1 MWLLNPL
8 AIILAAM
15 SYGVSFL
22 LYKGSSS
29 KKEQYLMIGTMTQS
43 ISLLIAF
50 IMPMYYLRDLSDM
63 NAFGHSLNTTLV
75 LIILGISLNI
85 ICKLVVRFKYQ

>member
-8 AIILAAM
+8 AIILAII

-22 LYKGSSS
+22 LYKKLSSRKEKLNLIGS
-29 KKEQYLMIGTMTQS
+29 MTQS

-50 IMPMYYLRDLSDM
+50 IMPVYYLQDLNDVSGV
-63 NAFGHSLNTTLV
+63 GHGLNTTLV
-75 LIILGISLNI
+75 LSILGILINI
-85 ICKLVVRFKYQ
+85 ICKVIARFKD